1 MQGGR
6 RKRTKTSSFLTPGR
20 SATTEMSLSD
30 SRTSTLKLA
39 SGSVAR
45 SVCEAHAIK
54 ISARSAPLS
63 LLHVLTVI
71 EDKRAAGT
79 ARRD

>member
-1 MQGGR
+1 MKLLTVQGG
-6 RKRTKTSSFLTPGR
+6 KLGRTKTSSFLTPGR

-45 SVCEAHAIK
+45 SVCEAHGHNQCP
-54 ISARSAPLS
+54 SAALDCFELCGCNRA
-63 LLHVLTVI
+63 LTSC
-71 EDKRAAGT
+71 
-79 ARRD
+79 